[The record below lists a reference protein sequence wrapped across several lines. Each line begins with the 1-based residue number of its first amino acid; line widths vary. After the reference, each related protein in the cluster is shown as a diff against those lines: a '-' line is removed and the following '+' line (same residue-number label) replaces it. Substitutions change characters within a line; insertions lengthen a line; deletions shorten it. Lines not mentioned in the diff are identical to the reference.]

1 MTTIPTFTA
10 IRDSIIADLEAEYSI
25 SILLRPFL
33 YIWATIQ
40 ASKFKLIYLLL
51 GQVQKNVAP
60 DTCDE
65 ETLIRFGMIKLG
77 RPPRVAVQAQY
88 EIDITMTATGTIAA
102 GVVFKSDESS
112 TSPGKLYILDT
123 DFVYSGVVPGV
134 VPITVRALEA
144 GVESRL
150 TAGDTMTA
158 TAPIAISEGIG
169 VWSSVVVAPL
179 AAEDIEDYRQTV
191 LQGFRLEAQGGSA
204 ADIRLWG
211 LDAAGVK
218 QIYPYAKSG
227 APNEI
232 DVFVEATKPD
242 STDGRGTPGSTILT
256 DVAACIELDPDTTL
270 SLADRGRRP
279 LGVYAVNVQAI
290 TLKAIGVTITG
301 YVGRTTST
309 DAILAAAIG
318 EVVDKVRPFI
328 GACDDPTLRN
338 DIISRNSIIQ
348 AVMAAIPTSVF
359 TDIELQ
365 VDSVAL
371 INYQVLNGNIPYLSF
386 ITYA

>member
-1 MTTIPTFTA
+1 MTTIPTFSE
-10 IRDSIIADLEAEYSI
+10 IRASILADLETEYSI

-33 YIWATIQ
+33 YIWASIQ

-60 DTCDE
+60 DTADA
-65 ETLIRFGMIKLG
+65 ETLVRFGQIKLG
-77 RPPRVAVQAQY
+77 RPPRVAVAAQY
-88 EIDITMTATGTIAA
+88 AVDITMTDEGTIPA
-102 GVVFKSDESS
+102 GTTFKTDEGT
-112 TSPGKLYILDT
+112 TSPDKLFILDA
-123 DFVYSGVVPGV
+123 DFVYAGATPAVAE
-134 VPITVRALEA
+134 ITVRALEA
-144 GVESRL
+144 GVDSRL

-169 VWSSVVVAPL
+169 VWSSVVVSPL

-191 LQGFRLEAQGGSA
+191 LQGFRLEAQGGA
-204 ADIRLWG
+204 TADWRLWAT
-211 LDAAGVK
+211 DAAGVK
-218 QIYPYAKSG
+218 QAYPYAKSG

-232 DVFVEATKPD
+232 DLYIEATVAD
-242 STDGRGTPGSTILT
+242 STDGHGTPGSTILAEVE
-256 DVAACIELDPDTTL
+256 DCIELDPDTTL
-270 SLADRGRRP
+270 SLAERGRRP
-279 LGVYAVNVQAI
+279 LGVYAVNVQAVV
-290 TLKAIGVTITG
+290 LKAIGVTITG
-301 YVGRTTST
+301 FVGRTAAT

-328 GACDDPTLRN
+328 AACDDPTLRN

-348 AVMAAIPTSVF
+348 AVMAAIPGSVF

-365 VDSVAL
+365 VDSTVL
-371 INYQVLNGNIPYLSF
+371 INYQVANGNIPYLSF

>member
-1 MTTIPTFTA
+1 VTTLPTFTA
-10 IRDSIIADLEAEYSI
+10 IRDSIIADLEAEFSI

-33 YIWATIQ
+33 YVWATIQ

-60 DTCDE
+60 DTCDA
-65 ETLIRFGMIKLG
+65 ETLVRFGLIKLG

-88 EIDITMTATGTIAA
+88 EIDITITAVGTIPA
-102 GVVFKSDESS
+102 GTTYKTDEGT
-112 TSPGKLYILDT
+112 TSPDKLFILDT
-123 DFVYSGVVPGV
+123 DFAYSGTVPGL

-150 TAGDTMTA
+150 TAGDTMTS

-169 VWSSVVVAPL
+169 VWSSVVVSPL
-179 AAEDIEDYRQTV
+179 AAEDIEDYRQVV
-191 LQGFRLEAQGGSA
+191 LQSYRLEAQGGA
-204 ADIRLWG
+204 TADYRLWG

-232 DVFVEATKPD
+232 DVYVEATVAD
-242 STDGRGTPGSTILT
+242 STDGHGTPGSTILA
-256 DVAACIELDPDTTL
+256 DVEDCIELDPDITL
-270 SLADRGRRP
+270 TLAERGRRP
-279 LGVYAVNVQAI
+279 LGVYAVNVQSI
-290 TLKAIGVTITG
+290 VLKAIVVTITG
-301 YVGRTTST
+301 YMGRTTET
-309 DAILAAAIG
+309 DTIIAAAIA
-318 EVVDKVRPFI
+318 EVVDNVRPFI
-328 GACDDPTLRN
+328 APCDDPTLRN

-348 AVMAAIPTSVF
+348 AVMTAMPGSVF

-365 VDSVAL
+365 VDATVV
-371 INYQVLNGNIPYLSF
+371 INYQMPNGNIPYLDS
-386 ITYA
+386 IIYA

>member
-1 MTTIPTFTA
+1 
-10 IRDSIIADLEAEYSI
+10 
-25 SILLRPFL
+25 
-33 YIWATIQ
+33 
-40 ASKFKLIYLLL
+40 
-51 GQVQKNVAP
+51 
-60 DTCDE
+60 
-65 ETLIRFGMIKLG
+65 
-77 RPPRVAVQAQY
+77 
-88 EIDITMTATGTIAA
+88 
-102 GVVFKSDESS
+102 
-112 TSPGKLYILDT
+112 
-123 DFVYSGVVPGV
+123 VYSGTPGL

-144 GVESRL
+144 GVESKL
-150 TAGDTMTA
+150 TAGDTLTA
-158 TAPIAISEGIG
+158 TAPIAISDGIA

-179 AAEDIEDYRQTV
+179 AAEDIEDYRQVV
-191 LQGFRLEAQGGSA
+191 LQSYRLEAQGGA
-204 ADIRLWG
+204 TADYRLWG

-256 DVAACIELDPDTTL
+256 AVEDCIELDPDTTL
-270 SLADRGRRP
+270 TLAARGRRP

-290 TLKAIGVTITG
+290 ALKAIGVTITG
-301 YVGRTTST
+301 YVGRTAGT

-328 GACDDPTLRN
+328 AACDDPALRN

-365 VDSVAL
+365 VDAVPL
-371 INYQVLNGNIPYLSF
+371 INYQLTNGTIPYLSF

>member
-1 MTTIPTFTA
+1 MTTIPTFSA

-88 EIDITMTATGTIAA
+88 EIDINITATGTITA
-102 GVVFKSDESS
+102 GTVYKSDETA

-123 DFVYSGVVPGV
+123 DFVYSGTPGL

-144 GVESRL
+144 GVESKL

-169 VWSSVVVAPL
+169 VWSSVAVSPL
-179 AAEDIEDYRQTV
+179 AAEDIEDYRLAV
-191 LQGFRLEAQGGSA
+191 LQGFRLEPNGGSCS
-204 ADIRLWG
+204 DYRLWA

-218 QIYPYAKSG
+218 QVYPYAKSG

-232 DVFVEATKPD
+232 DLFVEATKAD
-242 STDGRGTPGSTILT
+242 STDGRGTPGSTILAEVE
-256 DVAACIELDPDTTL
+256 DCIELDPDTTL
-270 SLADRGRRP
+270 SLAERGRRP

-290 TLKAIGVTITG
+290 VLKAIGVTITG
-301 YVGRTTST
+301 YVGRTAGT

-328 GACDDPTLRN
+328 AACDDPTLRN
-338 DIISRNSIIQ
+338 NIISRNSIIQ
-348 AVMAAIPTSVF
+348 AVMEAIPGSVF

-365 VDSVAL
+365 VDSVPL
-371 INYQVLNGNIPYLSF
+371 INYSLANGNIPYLSF

>member
-1 MTTIPTFTA
+1 VTTIPTFSA

-88 EIDITMTATGTIAA
+88 EIDINITATGTIAA
-102 GVVFKSDESS
+102 GTVYKSDETA

-123 DFVYSGVVPGV
+123 DFVYSGTPGL

-144 GVESRL
+144 GVESKL
-150 TAGDTMTA
+150 TAGDTLTA
-158 TAPIAISEGIG
+158 TAPIAISDGIA

-179 AAEDIEDYRQTV
+179 AAEDIEDYRQVV
-191 LQGFRLEAQGGSA
+191 LQSYRLEAQGGA
-204 ADIRLWG
+204 TADYRLWG

-256 DVAACIELDPDTTL
+256 AVEDCIELDPDTTL
-270 SLADRGRRP
+270 SLAQRGRRP

-290 TLKAIGVTITG
+290 ALKAIGVTITG
-301 YVGRTTST
+301 YVGRTAGT

-328 GACDDPTLRN
+328 AACDDPTLRN

-365 VDSVAL
+365 VDAVPL
-371 INYQVLNGNIPYLSF
+371 INYQLTNGTIPYLSF

>member
-1 MTTIPTFTA
+1 MTTIPTFSA

-33 YIWATIQ
+33 YIWATVQ

-60 DTCDE
+60 DTCDA
-65 ETLIRFGMIKLG
+65 ETLVRFGMIKLG

-88 EIDITMTATGTIAA
+88 EIDINITATGTIPA
-102 GVVFKSDESS
+102 GTTFKSDDSS
-112 TSPGKLYILDT
+112 TNPGKLYILDT
-123 DFVYSGVVPGV
+123 DFVYSGVPGLAA
-134 VPITVRALEA
+134 IIVRALEA

-158 TAPIAISEGIG
+158 TAPIAISDGIG

-191 LQGFRLEAQGGSA
+191 LQSYRLEAQGGA
-204 ADIRLWG
+204 TADYRLWA

-218 QIYPYAKSG
+218 QVYPYAKSG

-232 DVFVEATKPD
+232 DVFVEATKAD

-279 LGVYAVNVQAI
+279 LGVYAVNVQSVV
-290 TLKAIGVTITG
+290 LKAIGVTITG
-301 YVGRTTST
+301 YVGRTTAT
-309 DAILAAAIG
+309 DTILAAAIG

-328 GACDDPTLRN
+328 AACDDPTLRN
-338 DIISRNSIIQ
+338 DVISRNSIIQ
-348 AVMAAIPTSVF
+348 AVMAAIPSSVF

-365 VDSVAL
+365 VDSVPL
-371 INYQVLNGNIPYLSF
+371 INYPILNGNIPYLSF

>member
-1 MTTIPTFTA
+1 VTTIPTFSA

-33 YIWATIQ
+33 YVWATVQ

-88 EIDITMTATGTIAA
+88 EIDINITATGTIAA
-102 GVVFKSDESS
+102 GTVYKSDETA

-123 DFVYSGVVPGV
+123 DFVYSGTPGL

-144 GVESRL
+144 GVESKL
-150 TAGDTMTA
+150 TAGDTLTA
-158 TAPIAISEGIG
+158 TAPIAISDGIA

-191 LQGFRLEAQGGSA
+191 LQSYRLEAQGGA
-204 ADIRLWG
+204 TADYRLWA

-218 QIYPYAKSG
+218 QVYPYAKSG

-232 DVFVEATKPD
+232 DLFVEATKAD

-256 DVAACIELDPDTTL
+256 AVEDCIELDPDTTL
-270 SLADRGRRP
+270 TLAARGRRP

-290 TLKAIGVTITG
+290 ALKAIGVTITG
-301 YVGRTTST
+301 YVGRTAGT

-328 GACDDPTLRN
+328 AACDDPALRN

-365 VDSVAL
+365 VDAVPL
-371 INYQVLNGNIPYLSF
+371 INYQLTNGTIPYLSF